1 MIDMIENLIYS
12 FIFVIV
18 ALVLAFK
25 EKLGIEKEILFV
37 SILALIQL
45 FILGYILIY
54 IFAFGMAFAYLLML
68 IMIFVASYIVN
79 KEIKLPDKKMLF
91 SYLFLTY
98 LATAIVSL
106 LILIF
111 SNIVP
116 YEPRYV
122 IPLMG
127 MVIGNSMNTV
137 HLTLN
142 KIIDIVKSNRDE
154 LWGYLSLG
162 ATEFQALK
170 PFIKNAIN
178 SAIIPQMNRT
188 KSVGIIFI
196 PGAMTGMILSGAD
209 PIYAAE
215 IQIVIMWM
223 ILSGAVISGLLICYL
238 MYKELVK
245 L

>member
-1 MIDMIENLIYS
+1 MIEKLIYS

-18 ALVLAFK
+18 AMIIAFK
-25 EKLGIEKEILFV
+25 EKLGIEKEILYA

-45 FILGYILIY
+45 FVLGYILTY
-54 IFAFGMAFAYLLML
+54 IFSLGMAFAYFLMF
-68 IMIFVASYIVN
+68 IMIFVASYMVN
-79 KEIKLPDKKMLF
+79 KKIKLPHKKKLF
-91 SYLFLTY
+91 FCLFITY
-98 LATAIVSL
+98 LTTATVSL

-111 SNIVP
+111 SKVIP
-116 YEPRYV
+116 YQPRYV

-137 HLTLN
+137 HLTLD
-142 KIIDIVKSNRDE
+142 KIIDIVKSNRNE
-154 LWGYLSLG
+154 LWGYLALG
-162 ATEFQALK
+162 ASEFQALK
-170 PFIKNAIN
+170 PFMKNAIN

-196 PGAMTGMILSGAD
+196 PGAMTGMLLSGAN
-209 PIYAAE
+209 PLYAAE

-238 MYKELVK
+238 IYKDLVK
-245 L
+245 I

>member
-1 MIDMIENLIYS
+1 MIEKLIYS

-18 ALVLAFK
+18 AMIIAFK
-25 EKLGIEKEILFV
+25 EKLGIEKEILYA

-45 FILGYILIY
+45 FVLGYILTY
-54 IFAFGMAFAYLLML
+54 IFSLGMAFAYFLMF
-68 IMIFVASYIVN
+68 IMIFVASYMVN
-79 KEIKLPDKKMLF
+79 KKIKLPHKKKLF
-91 SYLFLTY
+91 FCLFITY
-98 LATAIVSL
+98 LTTAIVSL

-111 SNIVP
+111 SKVIP
-116 YEPRYV
+116 YQPRYV

-137 HLTLN
+137 HLTLD
-142 KIIDIVKSNRDE
+142 KIIDIVKSNRNE
-154 LWGYLSLG
+154 LWGYLALG
-162 ATEFQALK
+162 ASEFQALK
-170 PFIKNAIN
+170 PFMKNAIN

-196 PGAMTGMILSGAD
+196 PGAMTGMLLSGAN
-209 PIYAAE
+209 PLYAAE

-238 MYKELVK
+238 IYKDLVK
-245 L
+245 I

>member
-79 KEIKLPDKKMLF
+79 KEIKLPNKKMLF

-196 PGAMTGMILSGAD
+196 PGAMTGMLLSGAD

>member
-1 MIDMIENLIYS
+1 MIEKLIYS

-18 ALVLAFK
+18 AMIIAFK
-25 EKLGIEKEILFV
+25 EKLGIEKEILYA

-45 FILGYILIY
+45 FVLGYILTY
-54 IFAFGMAFAYLLML
+54 IFSLGMAFAYFLMF
-68 IMIFVASYIVN
+68 IMIFVASYMVDN
-79 KEIKLPDKKMLF
+79 KIKLPNKKKLF
-91 SYLFLTY
+91 FCLFITY
-98 LATAIVSL
+98 LTTAIVSL

-111 SNIVP
+111 SKVIP
-116 YEPRYV
+116 YQPRYV

-137 HLTLN
+137 HLTLD
-142 KIIDIVKSNRDE
+142 KLIDVVKSNRNE

-162 ATEFQALK
+162 ASEFQALK
-170 PFIKNAIN
+170 PFMKNAIN

-196 PGAMTGMILSGAD
+196 PGAMTGMLLSGAN
-209 PIYAAE
+209 PLYAAE

-238 MYKELVK
+238 IYKDLVK
-245 L
+245 I

>member
-1 MIDMIENLIYS
+1 MIENLIYS

-18 ALVLAFK
+18 ALALSFK
-25 EKLGIEKEILFV
+25 EKLGTEKEILFV

-45 FILGYILIY
+45 FILGYILIH
-54 IFAFGMAFAYLLML
+54 IFTLGMAFAYLLML

-79 KEIKLPDKKMLF
+79 KEVKLSNKKKLF
-91 SYLFLTY
+91 SCLFLTY
-98 LATAIVSL
+98 LTTAIVSL

-142 KIIDIVKSNRDE
+142 KIIDIIKSNRNE

-170 PFIKNAIN
+170 PFMKNAIN

-238 MYKELVK
+238 IYKELVK
-245 L
+245 V

>member
-1 MIDMIENLIYS
+1 MIEIIENLIYS

-18 ALVLAFK
+18 ALILAFK

-54 IFAFGMAFAYLLML
+54 IFTFGMAFAYLLML

-79 KEIKLPDKKMLF
+79 KEIKLHNKKMLF

>member
-1 MIDMIENLIYS
+1 
-12 FIFVIV
+12 
-18 ALVLAFK
+18 
-25 EKLGIEKEILFV
+25 
-37 SILALIQL
+37 
-45 FILGYILIY
+45 
-54 IFAFGMAFAYLLML
+54 
-68 IMIFVASYIVN
+68 
-79 KEIKLPDKKMLF
+79 
-91 SYLFLTY
+91 
-98 LATAIVSL
+98 L

-223 ILSGAVISGLLICYL
+223 ILSGSVISGLLICYL

>member
-1 MIDMIENLIYS
+1 MTIIENLIYG
-12 FIFVIV
+12 FAFVIV
-18 ALVLAFK
+18 AMIIAFR
-25 EKLGIEKEILFV
+25 EKLGIEKEILFA
-37 SILALIQL
+37 SFLALVQL
-45 FILGYILIY
+45 LILGYILVY
-54 IFAFGMAFAYLLML
+54 IFAYGMGFAYLLML
-68 IMIFVASYIVN
+68 IMIFVASYMVN
-79 KEIKLPDKKMLF
+79 KKVKLHNKKK
-91 SYLFLTY
+91 LFLSLFITY
-98 LATAIVSL
+98 LTTAIVSI

-116 YEPRYV
+116 YEPRYI

-142 KIIDIVKSNRDE
+142 KIMDLIKSNRDE

-170 PFIKNAIN
+170 PFTKNAVN
-178 SAIIPQMNRT
+178 SAVIPQMNRT

-223 ILSGAVISGLLICYL
+223 ILSGAVISGIAICYL

-245 L
+245 I

>member
-1 MIDMIENLIYS
+1 MIEIIENLIYS

-18 ALVLAFK
+18 ALILAFK

-54 IFAFGMAFAYLLML
+54 IFTFGMAFAYLLML

-79 KEIKLPDKKMLF
+79 KEIKLPNKKMLF

>member
-1 MIDMIENLIYS
+1 MLIENLIYS
-12 FIFVIV
+12 FIFIIV
-18 ALVLAFK
+18 ALIIAFK

-45 FILGYILIY
+45 FILGYILVY
-54 IFAFGMAFAYLLML
+54 IFALGMAFAYLLML
-68 IMIFVASYIVN
+68 IMIFVATYIVN
-79 KEIKLPDKKMLF
+79 KKVKLSNKKKLF
-91 SYLFLTY
+91 PSLFLTY
-98 LATAIVSL
+98 FITASVSL
-106 LILIF
+106 IILIF

-142 KIIDIVKSNRDE
+142 KIIDIIKSNKDE

-178 SAIIPQMNRT
+178 SAIIPQINRT

-215 IQIVIMWM
+215 IQVVIMWM

-245 L
+245 VQ

>member
-54 IFAFGMAFAYLLML
+54 IFTFGMAFAYLLML

-79 KEIKLPDKKMLF
+79 KEIRLPDKKMLF
-91 SYLFLTY
+91 SHLFLTY

-122 IPLMG
+122 LPLMG

>member
-1 MIDMIENLIYS
+1 MIENLIYS
-12 FIFVIV
+12 FIFVVV
-18 ALVLAFK
+18 AIALAFR
-25 EKLGIEKEILFV
+25 EKLETEKEILFV

-45 FILGYILIY
+45 FILGYVLTY
-54 IFAFGMAFAYLLML
+54 IFSLGMAFAYLLML
-68 IMIFVASYIVN
+68 IMIFVASHIVN
-79 KEIKLPDKKMLF
+79 KEVKLPNKKRLF
-91 SYLFLTY
+91 FCLFLTY
-98 LATAIVSL
+98 LTTAIVSL

-196 PGAMTGMILSGAD
+196 PGAMTGMLLSGAD

>member
-54 IFAFGMAFAYLLML
+54 IFTFGMAFAYLLML

-79 KEIKLPDKKMLF
+79 KEIKLPNKKMLF

-111 SNIVP
+111 S
-116 YEPRYV
+116 
-122 IPLMG
+122 
-127 MVIGNSMNTV
+127 
-137 HLTLN
+137 
-142 KIIDIVKSNRDE
+142 
-154 LWGYLSLG
+154 
-162 ATEFQALK
+162 
-170 PFIKNAIN
+170 
-178 SAIIPQMNRT
+178 
-188 KSVGIIFI
+188 
-196 PGAMTGMILSGAD
+196 
-209 PIYAAE
+209 
-215 IQIVIMWM
+215 
-223 ILSGAVISGLLICYL
+223 
-238 MYKELVK
+238 
-245 L
+245 